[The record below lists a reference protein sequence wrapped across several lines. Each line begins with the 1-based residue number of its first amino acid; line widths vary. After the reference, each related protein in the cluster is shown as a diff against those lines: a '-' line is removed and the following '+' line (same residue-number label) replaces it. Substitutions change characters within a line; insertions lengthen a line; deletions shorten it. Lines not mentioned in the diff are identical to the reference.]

1 MYIWPQISGYKDS
14 FNDAIFEPTPGFDIV
29 LTSAIIV
36 IAQQYSLSTSLL
48 AEFAALLVSPTASL
62 VVDDDASDIST
73 DYESSSGNR
82 VGSFF
87 RKKLRYNTIL
97 AAL

>member
-1 MYIWPQISGYKDS
+1 M
-14 FNDAIFEPTPGFDIV
+14 V

-48 AEFAALLVSPTASL
+48 AEFTVVLVSPTDSM
-62 VVDDDASDIST
+62 VVDDNASDISN

-82 VGSFF
+82 VGFVGSFF
-87 RKKLRYNTIL
+87 
-97 AAL
+97 